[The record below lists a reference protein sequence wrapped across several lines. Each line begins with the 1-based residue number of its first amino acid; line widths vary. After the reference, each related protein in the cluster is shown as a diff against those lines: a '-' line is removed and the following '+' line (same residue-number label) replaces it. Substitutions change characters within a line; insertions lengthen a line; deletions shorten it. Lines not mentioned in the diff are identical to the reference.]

1 MIRSTQRARG
11 PAPVAVTLAL
21 SAHRAHWERYAL
33 WVAPLVTAGL
43 LVLSTLV
50 MFVSH
55 GNVALY

>member
-1 MIRSTQRARG
+1 MIRITTRAPG
-11 PAPVAVTLAL
+11 PAPAAAVAL
-21 SAHRAHWERYAL
+21 SAHRPHFERYAL
-33 WVAPLVTAGL
+33 WIAPLLTAGL